1 MRRLCSGCC
10 HERGRL
16 SGLRVVSLIRAAA
29 VNVDTSERY
38 ALVDQINPVVCIV
51 VVRVGAVPC

>member
-16 SGLRVVSLIRAAA
+16 SGLRIVSLIRAA
-29 VNVDTSERY
+29 VVSVDTSKRY
-38 ALVDQINPVVCIV
+38 ASVNQINPVVCIV